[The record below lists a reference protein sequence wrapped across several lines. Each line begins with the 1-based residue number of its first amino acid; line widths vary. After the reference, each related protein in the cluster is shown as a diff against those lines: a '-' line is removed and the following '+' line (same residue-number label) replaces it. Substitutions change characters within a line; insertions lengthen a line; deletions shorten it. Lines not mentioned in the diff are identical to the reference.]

1 MHLTCFM
8 FVVNL
13 HVINKVT
20 RTTPTFFFVSLNRF
34 HALFG
39 VSVVGFEQVND
50 GLERSS
56 ENKIRKTLK
65 RQSG

>member
-1 MHLTCFM
+1 ML
-8 FVVNL
+8 L
-13 HVINKVT
+13 IKSPE
-20 RTTPTFFFVSLNRF
+20 RRQRFFFVSLNRF